1 MSQVLE
7 FEVPCCNSIRECS
20 VRKLMIIGFRG
31 EPRILK
37 EVKAVRCSRG
47 IKRKIRFYTSDDV
60 MLIEYYRSNRGVNYI
75 TILWKPETL
84 TSERAIEIA
93 RKALG
98 LSVEET
104 IRISF

>member
-1 MSQVLE
+1 MNQVLE
-7 FEVPCCNSIRECS
+7 FDAPCCNSVRECMT
-20 VRKLMIIGFRG
+20 RKLFVIGFRG
-31 EPRILK
+31 KPEILR
-37 EVKAVRCSRG
+37 EIRAVRCERG
-47 IKRKIRFYTSDDV
+47 VKKKIRFYTSDDV
-60 MLIEYYRSNRGVNYI
+60 MLIEYYRSNRGVNYV